1 MFPFYTPWEHQKTFG
16 FQVILGFII
25 WNTEQKWVNKVTFH
39 IRLTEMS
46 IVHIF
51 IWN

>member
-16 FQVILGFII
+16 FQVILGCII